1 MGNSESKPKSQKKDN
16 KKLYNLLKV
25 HSDFNNDT
33 INFSRKDLLNTLSD
47 SSFNELIQAGGGDR
61 LKNVPKR
68 DRYSKYETQQIK
80 SHNQNLLGG
89 NQFSS
94 VSAEEMNG
102 LRNLVLHGA
111 GCGCGENNVLKL
123 EGGSRRNMTESSSYN
138 PINSITMTESYN
150 MHGAGC
156 GSATSSYMPSQ
167 VAGDLSATSIDNSRR
182 RPVDG
187 SATSSYMPSQAMGDL
202 SATSTNSVRRHQVN
216 NSATSSYMPSQAMGD
231 LSATSTNSVRR
242 RPVNSSATS
251 SYMPSQAMGDLSAT
265 STNSVRRRPVNN
277 SATSSYMPS
286 QAMGDLSATSIDKS
300 RTHLSLRKKLHSVNR
315 TKKHHV
321 DGSAT
326 SSYMPSQVVGDVS
339 PTSTDGTKLPKK
351 KNRLV
356 KLLVSPSSKQNG
368 GGLSSGSSLSN
379 ASSSI
384 STISRSATGTKYH
397 DLIGGF
403 QNGGQKDDDAKSDFD
418 ESPSTTTTE
427 STTTENTKNTENSDS
442 TIKDKQ
448 SRLERLS
455 TASKTQSSKTRSAKS
470 SSTSSSG
477 TTYSSSSSSTSFESS
492 SSNHSSDT
500 STSSKSSSSAESKLS
515 KNIYLSTSMS
525 GGNVIDAKQ
534 FYSSDNGEIY
544 SSDTNYLRHNLTK
557 RRFR

>member
-1 MGNSESKPKSQKKDN
+1 MGNSDSKPKSQKKEN

-25 HSDFNNDT
+25 HSDYNNDT
-33 INFSRKDLLNTLSD
+33 INFSRKDLVDTLSD
-47 SSFNELIQAGGGDR
+47 SSFNELIQAGGDR

-80 SHNQNLLGG
+80 NHNQNLLGG

-94 VSAEEMNG
+94 VSEEEMNG

-123 EGGSRRNMTESSSYN
+123 EGGGNLSEANSSSYN

-150 MHGAGC
+150 MRGAGC
-156 GSATSSYMPSQ
+156 GDAGNCSATSSYMPSQ
-167 VAGDLSATSIDNSRR
+167 IAGDLSATSSDESKGKMKRPVDGSV

-187 SATSSYMPSQAMGDL
+187 SATSSYMPSQVGDL
-202 SATSTNSVRRHQVN
+202 SATSSD
-216 NSATSSYMPSQAMGD
+216 G
-231 LSATSTNSVRR
+231 
-242 RPVNSSATS
+242 
-251 SYMPSQAMGDLSAT
+251 
-265 STNSVRRRPVNN
+265 
-277 SATSSYMPS
+277 
-286 QAMGDLSATSIDKS
+286 SIGKM
-300 RTHLSLRKKLHSVNR
+300 KKP
-315 TKKHHV
+315 V

-326 SSYMPSQVVGDVS
+326 SSYMPSQVGDLSATSVS
-339 PTSTDGTKLPKK
+339 DRNTVQQVK
-351 KNRLV
+351 KNGNTLTN
-356 KLLVSPSSKQNG
+356 LLLG
-368 GGLSSGSSLSN
+368 GGLNYSI

-384 STISRSATGTKYH
+384 STISRSETGVKYH

-403 QNGGQKDDDAKSDFD
+403 QNGGQEDDDAKSDFD

-427 STTTENTKNTENSDS
+427 STTTEGTENTENTES
-442 TIKDKQ
+442 TASSAKDKQ

-455 TASKTQSSKTRSAKS
+455 TASKSQSSKTRSVKS

-477 TTYSSSSSSTSFESS
+477 TTYSSSSSSTSFDSTT
-492 SSNHSSDT
+492 SNHSSDT
-500 STSSKSSSSAESKLS
+500 STSSKSSTSAESKVS
-515 KNIYLSTSMS
+515 RNIYLSTSMS

-534 FYSSDNGEIY
+534 FYSSDNGALY

>member
-1 MGNSESKPKSQKKDN
+1 MGNSESKPKSQKKEH

-25 HSDFNNDT
+25 HSDYNNDT
-33 INFSRKDLLNTLSD
+33 INFSRKDLVDTLSD
-47 SSFNELIQAGGGDR
+47 SSFNELIQSGGGDR

-80 SHNQNLLGG
+80 NHNQNLLGG

-94 VSAEEMNG
+94 VSEEEMNG

-123 EGGSRRNMTESSSYN
+123 EGGHRNMSKSSSYN
-138 PINSITMTESYN
+138 PLNSITMTESYN

-156 GSATSSYMPSQ
+156 GDAGNCSATSSYMPSQ
-167 VAGDLSATSIDNSRR
+167 VAGN
-182 RPVDG
+182 
-187 SATSSYMPSQAMGDL
+187 L
-202 SATSTNSVRRHQVN
+202 SATSTDGAKRR
-216 NSATSSYMPSQAMGD
+216 S
-231 LSATSTNSVRR
+231 
-242 RPVNSSATS
+242 
-251 SYMPSQAMGDLSAT
+251 
-265 STNSVRRRPVNN
+265 
-277 SATSSYMPS
+277 
-286 QAMGDLSATSIDKS
+286 
-300 RTHLSLRKKLHSVNR
+300 
-315 TKKHHV
+315 V

-326 SSYMPSQVVGDVS
+326 SSYMPSQVGNLS
-339 PTSTDGTKLPKK
+339 ATSTDGARKQRSEKVVD
-351 KNRLV
+351 KNENDRLV
-356 KLLVSPSSKQNG
+356 NLLLSAKQNG
-368 GGLSSGSSLSN
+368 GGLSSTSSFSN
-379 ASSSI
+379 VSSSI
-384 STISRSATGTKYH
+384 STISRSATGIKYH

-403 QNGGQKDDDAKSDFD
+403 QKGGQEDDDAKSDFD

-427 STTTENTKNTENSDS
+427 STTTGETENTAS

-448 SRLERLS
+448 SRLDRLS
-455 TASKTQSSKTRSAKS
+455 TASKSQTSKSRSVKS
-470 SSTSSSG
+470 SSTSSTG

-534 FYSSDNGEIY
+534 FYSSDNGELY

>member
-1 MGNSESKPKSQKKDN
+1 MVLTVTNWWFVHAER
-16 KKLYNLLKV
+16 KLSGLVLLEIQGPIYGL
-25 HSDFNNDT
+25 F
-33 INFSRKDLLNTLSD
+33 FSD
-47 SSFNELIQAGGGDR
+47 SSWAPHS
-61 LKNVPKR
+61 LK
-68 DRYSKYETQQIK
+68 
-80 SHNQNLLGG
+80 
-89 NQFSS
+89 
-94 VSAEEMNG
+94 
-102 LRNLVLHGA
+102 
-111 GCGCGENNVLKL
+111 
-123 EGGSRRNMTESSSYN
+123 
-138 PINSITMTESYN
+138 
-150 MHGAGC
+150 
-156 GSATSSYMPSQ
+156 
-167 VAGDLSATSIDNSRR
+167 SIDFQQN
-182 RPVDG
+182 PLIV
-187 SATSSYMPSQAMGDL
+187 
-202 SATSTNSVRRHQVN
+202 
-216 NSATSSYMPSQAMGD
+216 
-231 LSATSTNSVRR
+231 
-242 RPVNSSATS
+242 
-251 SYMPSQAMGDLSAT
+251 
-265 STNSVRRRPVNN
+265 
-277 SATSSYMPS
+277 
-286 QAMGDLSATSIDKS
+286 
-300 RTHLSLRKKLHSVNR
+300 
-315 TKKHHV
+315 
-321 DGSAT
+321 
-326 SSYMPSQVVGDVS
+326 
-339 PTSTDGTKLPKK
+339 TKLPKK

-356 KLLVSPSSKQNG
+356 KLLVSPSPSSKQNG

-557 RRFR
+557 RRFRWFYHFKILQVKF